1 MQGIEDEEVPKDCIS
16 PSSDVFSYFMLAAP
30 NERKKTNRFTL
41 DALMSYTLV
50 FLTLAMQGL
59 MLFCVYNK
67 VIVNNTNWYQGIV
80 NTGEEWNMIQPA
92 QPGCNDGQSL
102 CTVENGTY
110 TCAPPSLQLIKRW
123 DELDTDEDG
132 IWTRSE
138 VVKSREAL
146 KCKYAVDPVEAFDV
160 LVALLK
166 EREEHIWLHP
176 LVKSGKALPK
186 IYFTYIMGDVA
197 MCGYRN
203 EDMCGNLL
211 RRGVFDVP
219 LKHGNIP
226 RVGNTTKSAIDYCR
240 GLLEPGGLCER
251 VLPSTYSTW
260 KIESVQECRSP
271 SYHKFVFK
279 DPGGVAKS
287 LLEVDYKAREAYE
300 KAKTPVFISYKIT
313 IVFIWMLLIIS
324 QLREVSKDASWAI
337 HLPTV
342 ADDKETPRGQPIG
355 RRNSVLHN
363 NEIHTIGLRH
373 RLFFGVVTFLRIGM
387 LCVLLYVGLNFL
399 GRQTDYIDLLLDGVA
414 LIFILEIEKVLYAT
428 VLRQDVRTSW
438 EESESIAVEKVGHPW
453 LTGRP
458 DLLDFLWFVGVA
470 LAAVAFMMYYTST
483 VVDPLYSALQC
494 ACLSEGD
501 SCREAHSFSASFWD
515 EYWMTDVPSSIQGI
529 NALKLHAAPPPTPK
543 HHVVRASVNL
553 LRHLRSHHL
562 R

>member
-1 MQGIEDEEVPKDCIS
+1 MRAVEDEEVPNDCIT
-16 PSSDVFSYFMLAAP
+16 PSANVFSYFMLAAP

-59 MLFCVYNK
+59 LLFCVYDK
-67 VIVNNTNWYQGIV
+67 VILNNTSWFKGIV
-80 NTGEEWNMIQPA
+80 NTGEDWNIVQPA
-92 QPGCNDGQSL
+92 HTGCNDGRSL

-123 DELDTDEDG
+123 DELDTDGDG
-132 IWTRSE
+132 IWTRDE

-146 KCKYAVDPVEAFDV
+146 KCKYAVDPVEVFDV
-160 LVALLK
+160 LIALLK
-166 EREEHIWLHP
+166 EREEHIWLHH
-176 LVKSGKALPK
+176 LVTSGQALPQL
-186 IYFTYIMGDVA
+186 YFTYIMGDVA

-203 EDMCGNLL
+203 EDMCANLL
-211 RRGVFDVP
+211 QRGVFDAP
-219 LKHGNIP
+219 LKHGNVP
-226 RVGNTTKSAIDYCR
+226 RVGSSTKSAIDYCR
-240 GLLEPGGLCER
+240 GLLKPGGLCER

-260 KIESVQECRSP
+260 KIESLQECRDP

-287 LLEVDYKAREAYE
+287 LLAVDYNARQAYE

-313 IVFIWMLLIIS
+313 IVFMWMLLIVA
-324 QLREVSKDASWAI
+324 QLREVSKDASWVI
-337 HLPTV
+337 QLPAV
-342 ADDKETPRGQPIG
+342 ADDTETPRGEPKG

-363 NEIHTIGLRH
+363 NEIHTIGMRH
-373 RLFFGVVTFLRIGM
+373 RVFFGVITLLRIVM

-414 LIFILEIEKVLYAT
+414 LIFILEIERVLYET

-438 EESESIAVEKVGHPW
+438 ENSESIDIEKVGHPL
-453 LTGRP
+453 LTSRP

-483 VVDPLYSALQC
+483 VVNPLYSALQC

-501 SCREAHSFSASFWD
+501 SCREAHAFSASFWD
-515 EYWMTDVPSSIQGI
+515 QYWLTDVPSSIHGI
-529 NALKLHAAPPPTPK
+529 NTLKSQAEPPTPK
-543 HHVVRASVNL
+543 LHAVRASLNL
-553 LRHLRSHHL
+553 LRHVRSHHL
-562 R
+562 L